1 MLKWIIGAA
10 MRNSFVVLI
19 AAVFLAAGGYYAA
32 RTMPLDAIPDL
43 SDVQVIVYT
52 EYSEQSPQVVEDQV
66 TFPLSS
72 TMLSVPGAKTVRGYS
87 FFGASF
93 VYVIFEDGVDLYWA
107 RSRVLEYLNS
117 VSEKLPKGVTPI
129 LGPDATGVGWVYE
142 YALVDKTGKHDL
154 AQLRSIQD
162 WFLRYELRAVKG
174 VAEVASVGGFVK
186 QYQAIVD
193 PNKLMAYKIPLSRV
207 MEAIRMSNRDVG
219 GSVIEMA
226 ETEYMV
232 RGFGYL
238 KSSADLEKVSL
249 AVTENGTPIML
260 RDVADVTV
268 GPAIRRGVTELDGQG
283 EAVGGIIVMR
293 FGENALA
300 TIDAVKKKIASMKTS
315 LPEGVEIVPVYDRST
330 LILRAVDFLKDKL
343 VEESVMVAL
352 VCVVFLMHLR
362 SAFVAILTLPLG
374 ILSSFIVM
382 RWLGVNANIMSLGGI
397 AIAIGAMIDA
407 SIVMI
412 ENAHKHLERDLGK
425 KPRLEILLDSAAEVG
440 PALFFSLLIITL
452 SFIPVFTLEAQE
464 GRLFSP
470 LAFTKTF
477 AMAAAAILS
486 ITLSPA
492 LMIYL
497 VRGDITPEMKNPLN
511 RFLIATV
518 RPVVA
523 FSLRRKSMVVIAS
536 LALTALAWIPLTRI
550 GSEFMPPLDE
560 GDILYMPTTM
570 PNLSITKAREVLQQ
584 TDKVIRT
591 FPEVEHVF
599 GKAGRAETATDP
611 APLSMFETIIKLKP
625 KDKWRPGVTMES
637 LMREMDTAIKFPGLS
652 NSWTMPIKTRIDML
666 STGIKTPVGVKVA
679 GPDLKQLEKVG
690 AQIEQVLRDIP
701 GTRSVFAERVAAG
714 QYLDFVIDR
723 ERAAR
728 YGLNVGD
735 IQDVI
740 LSAIG
745 GMTITNTVEGLERYP
760 VSVRYGRELRDD
772 IEKLKRILIATPGG
786 QQIPITQVADIRLS
800 VGPPEIKSENARPN
814 AWVYVDIADVDVGTY
829 VANAQKAVEKSV
841 KLPPGVT
848 VSWSGQFE
856 YMERAKERLKI
867 VVPLTLGIIF
877 MLLYFNFG
885 NVTESLLVMLTAPL
899 SAVGGLYF
907 IYYLGYNLSVA
918 VGVGFIA
925 LMGVAAEIGVLMLI
939 FIDHAMERR
948 KKDGEWNTVEDVRA
962 AVLEGVSER
971 IRPKMMTSAA
981 ILGGLAPIMFG
992 DGTGSEALTRIAAPM
1007 VGGIISVSFLALIAL
1022 PALYCLIL
1030 EFRLKRGEG
1039 QE

>member
-1 MLKWIIGAA
+1 MLKWIIAA
-10 MRNSFVVLI
+10 SARNSFIVLVT
-19 AAVFLAAGGYYAA
+19 AFFLAIGGYYAA
-32 RTMPLDAIPDL
+32 RTIPLDAIPDL
-43 SDVQVIVYT
+43 SDVQVIIYT
-52 EYSEQSPQVVEDQV
+52 EFSEQSPQVVEDQI
-66 TFPLSS
+66 TYPLSS

-93 VYVIFEDGVDLYWA
+93 VYVIFDDGVDLYWA

-117 VSEKLPKGVTPI
+117 VSKKLPEGVTPI

-142 YALVDKTGKHDL
+142 YALIDKTGKRDL

-238 KSSADLEKVSL
+238 KSVDDLSKVSL
-249 AVTENGTPIML
+249 AVTANGTPIML
-260 RDVADVTV
+260 RDVAEVTV
-268 GPAIRRGVTELDGQG
+268 GPAIRRGLTELDGQG

-293 FGENALA
+293 FGENALS
-300 TIDAVKKKIASMKTS
+300 TIDAVKKKIAAIKSG
-315 LPEGVEIVPVYDRST
+315 LPEGVEIVEVYDRSA

-362 SAFVAILTLPLG
+362 SAFVAIVTLPLG
-374 ILSSFIVM
+374 ILGSFIMM

-407 SIVMI
+407 SVVMI

-425 KPRLEILLDSAAEVG
+425 KPRSEILLDAAVEVG
-440 PALFFSLLIITL
+440 PALFFSLVIITL
-452 SFIPVFTLEAQE
+452 SFIPVFALEAQE
-464 GRLFSP
+464 GRLFRP

-477 AMAAAAILS
+477 AMASAALLS
-486 ITLSPA
+486 ITLVPA

-497 VRGDITPEMKNPLN
+497 VRGDITPEKKNPLN
-511 RFLIATV
+511 RLLIATV
-518 RPVVA
+518 NPVVA
-523 FSLRRKSMVVIAS
+523 FSLRHKITVIIAS
-536 LALTALAWIPLTRI
+536 LALAALAWIPLTRI

-570 PNLSITKAREVLQQ
+570 PNLSITKAREILQQ
-584 TDKVIRT
+584 TDRIIKT
-591 FPEVEHVF
+591 FPEVDRVF

-625 KDKWRPGVTMES
+625 KEQWRPGVTMES
-637 LMREMDTAIKFPGLS
+637 LMREMDSAIKFPGLS

-679 GPDLKQLEKVG
+679 GPDLAKLEKIG
-690 AQIEQVLRDIP
+690 AQIEGILRGVP

-714 QYLDFVIDR
+714 QFLDFVIDR
-723 ERAAR
+723 EKAAR
-728 YGLNVGD
+728 YGLNVGE
-735 IQDVI
+735 IQEVI
-740 LSAIG
+740 LSGIG
-745 GMTITNTVEGLERYP
+745 GMSITNAVEGLERY
-760 VSVRYGRELRDD
+760 SVNLRYGRELRDD

-800 VGPPEIKSENARPN
+800 VGPPEIRSENARPN
-814 AWVYVDIADVDVGTY
+814 AWVFVDIEGVDVGTY
-829 VANAQKAVEKSV
+829 VANAKKAVETSV
-841 KLPPGVT
+841 KLPPGAT
-848 VSWSGQFE
+848 ISWSGQFE
-856 YMERAKERLKI
+856 YMERAKERLKL

-948 KKDGEWNTVEDVRA
+948 KKDGAWNTVDDVRA

-992 DGTGSEALTRIAAPM
+992 EGTGSEIMTRIAAPM

-1039 QE
+1039 

>member
-32 RTMPLDAIPDL
+32 RTIPLDAIPDL

-117 VSEKLPKGVTPI
+117 VSKKLPEGVTPI

-142 YALVDKTGKHDL
+142 YALVDRTGKRDL

-238 KSSADLEKVSL
+238 KSAADLEKVSL

-268 GPAIRRGVTELDGQG
+268 GPAIRRGLTELDGQG

-300 TIDAVKKKIASMKTS
+300 TIEAVKKKIASVKS
-315 LPEGVEIVPVYDRST
+315 GLPEGVEIVEVYDRST
-330 LILRAVDFLKDKL
+330 VILRAVDFLKDKL

-362 SAFVAILTLPLG
+362 SAFVAIVTLPLG

-425 KPRLEILLDSAAEVG
+425 KPRNEILLDAAVEVG

-486 ITLSPA
+486 ITLAPA

-511 RFLIATV
+511 RLLIATV

-523 FSLRRKSMVVIAS
+523 FSLRRKFLVVIATI
-536 LALTALAWIPLTRI
+536 AITALAWIPLTRI

-584 TDKVIRT
+584 TDKVIRS
-591 FPEVEHVF
+591 FPEVDHVF

-625 KDKWRPGVTMES
+625 KDQWRPGVTMES
-637 LMREMDTAIKFPGLS
+637 LMREMDAAIKFPGLS

-679 GPDLKQLEKVG
+679 GPDLKLLEKTG
-690 AQIEQVLRDIP
+690 AEIEAVLRNVP

-723 ERAAR
+723 EKAAR

-800 VGPPEIKSENARPN
+800 VGAPEIKSENARPN

-829 VANAQKAVEKSV
+829 VANARKAVEASV

-856 YMERAKERLKI
+856 YMERARERLKI

-885 NVTESLLVMLTAPL
+885 NVTESLLVLLTAPL

-907 IYYLGYNLSVA
+907 IYYLGYNFSVA

-925 LMGVAAEIGVLMLI
+925 LMGVAAEIGVLVLI

-948 KKDGEWNTVEDVRA
+948 KKDGEWNTVDDVRS

-1022 PALYCLIL
+1022 PALYCMIL
-1030 EFRLKRGEG
+1030 EFRLKHGEG
-1039 QE
+1039 KE

>member
-19 AAVFLAAGGYYAA
+19 AAVFLAVGGYYAVS
-32 RTMPLDAIPDL
+32 TMPLDAIPDL

-93 VYVIFEDGVDLYWA
+93 VYVIFDDGVDLYWA

-142 YALVDKTGKHDL
+142 YALVDKSGKHDL

-268 GPAIRRGVTELDGQG
+268 GPAIRRGLTELDGQG

-300 TIDAVKKKIASMKTS
+300 TIDAVKKKIAAIKSG
-315 LPEGVEIVPVYDRST
+315 LPEGVEIVEVYDRST
-330 LILRAVDFLKDKL
+330 VILRAVDFLKDKL

-352 VCVVFLMHLR
+352 VCVLFLMHLR
-362 SAFVAILTLPLG
+362 SAFVAIVTLPLG

-425 KPRLEILLDSAAEVG
+425 KPRHEILLDSAAEVG

-477 AMAAAAILS
+477 AMASAAILS
-486 ITLSPA
+486 ITLAPA

-511 RFLIATV
+511 RFLIAVVT
-518 RPVVA
+518 PVVA
-523 FSLRRKSMVVIAS
+523 FSLRRKFLVVIAT

-570 PNLSITKAREVLQQ
+570 PNLSIGKAREVLQQ

-591 FPEVEHVF
+591 FPEVDHVF

-637 LMREMDTAIKFPGLS
+637 LMREMDAAIKFPGLS

-679 GPDLKQLEKVG
+679 GPDLKVLENVG
-690 AQIEQVLRDIP
+690 AEIESVLRNVA

-723 ERAAR
+723 EKAAR

-772 IEKLKRILIATPGG
+772 IEKLKRILIATSGG

-814 AWVYVDIADVDVGTY
+814 AWVFVDIADIDVGTY
-829 VANAQKAVEKSV
+829 VANAQKAVASSV

-848 VSWSGQFE
+848 VAWSGQFE
-856 YMERAKERLKI
+856 YMERAKERLKL

-948 KKDGEWNTVEDVRA
+948 KKDGEWNTVEDVRS

-1022 PALYCLIL
+1022 PALYCMIL

-1039 QE
+1039 KE

>member
-19 AAVFLAAGGYYAA
+19 AAVFLAAGGYYAV

-300 TIDAVKKKIASMKTS
+300 TIDAVKKKIASMKSS

-412 ENAHKHLERDLGK
+412 ENAHKHLERDFGK
-425 KPRLEILLDSAAEVG
+425 KPRHEILLDSAAEVG

-477 AMAAAAILS
+477 AMASAAILS

-523 FSLRRKSMVVIAS
+523 FSLRHKAMVVIAA

-584 TDKVIRT
+584 TDKIIRT

-637 LMREMDTAIKFPGLS
+637 LMREMDSAIKFPGLS

-679 GPDLKQLEKVG
+679 GPDLKLLEKVG
-690 AQIEQVLRDIP
+690 AEIEQVLRNIP

-714 QYLDFVIDR
+714 QYLDFAIDR
-723 ERAAR
+723 EKAAR
-728 YGLNVGD
+728 YGLNVGE
-735 IQDVI
+735 IQEVI
-740 LSAIG
+740 LGAIG

-814 AWVYVDIADVDVGTY
+814 AWVYIDIADVDVGTY
-829 VANAQKAVEKSV
+829 VANAQKAVASSV

-848 VSWSGQFE
+848 VAWSGQFE
-856 YMERAKERLKI
+856 YMERAKERLKL

-948 KKDGEWNTVEDVRA
+948 KKDGMWNTVEDVRA

-1039 QE
+1039 KE

>member
-19 AAVFLAAGGYYAA
+19 AAVFLAAGGYYAV

-142 YALVDKTGKHDL
+142 YALVDKAGKHDL

-268 GPAIRRGVTELDGQG
+268 GPAIRRGLTELDGQG

-300 TIDAVKKKIASMKTS
+300 TIDAVKKKIASIKS
-315 LPEGVEIVPVYDRST
+315 GLPEGVEIVEVYDRST
-330 LILRAVDFLKDKL
+330 VILRAVDFLKDKL

-352 VCVVFLMHLR
+352 VCVLFLMHLR
-362 SAFVAILTLPLG
+362 SAFVAIVTLPLG

-382 RWLGVNANIMSLGGI
+382 RWLGINANIMSLGGI

-425 KPRLEILLDSAAEVG
+425 KPRHEILLDSAAEVG

-477 AMAAAAILS
+477 AMASAAILS
-486 ITLSPA
+486 ITLAPA

-511 RFLIATV
+511 RLLISAVT
-518 RPVVA
+518 PVVA
-523 FSLRRKSMVVIAS
+523 FSLRRKFLVVIVT

-570 PNLSITKAREVLQQ
+570 PNLSIGKAREILQQ

-591 FPEVEHVF
+591 FPEVDHVF

-637 LMREMDTAIKFPGLS
+637 LMREMDSAIKFPGLS

-679 GPDLKQLEKVG
+679 GPDLKVLEKVG
-690 AQIEQVLRDIP
+690 AEIEQVLRNVP

-723 ERAAR
+723 EKAAR

-848 VSWSGQFE
+848 VAWSGQFE
-856 YMERAKERLKI
+856 YMERAKERLKL

-948 KKDGEWNTVEDVRA
+948 KKDGTWNTVEDVRS

-971 IRPKMMTSAA
+971 IRPKMMTSVA

-992 DGTGSEALTRIAAPM
+992 DGTGSETLRRIAAPM

-1022 PALYCLIL
+1022 PALYCWIL

-1039 QE
+1039 RE

>member
-1 MLKWIIGAA
+1 MLKWIIAA
-10 MRNSFVVLI
+10 SIRNSFVVLI
-19 AAVFLAAGGYYAA
+19 AAVFLAAGGYYAV

-43 SDVQVIVYT
+43 SDVQVIITT
-52 EYSEQSPQVVEDQV
+52 EFSEQSPQVVEDQV
-66 TFPLSS
+66 TYPLAS

-87 FFGASF
+87 FFGVSF
-93 VYVIFEDGVDLYWA
+93 VYIIFKDGVDLYWA
-107 RSRVLEYLNS
+107 RSRVLEYLNT
-117 VSEKLPKGVTPI
+117 VSKRLPEGVTPT

-142 YALVDKTGKHDL
+142 YALVDKTGRRDL
-154 AQLRSIQD
+154 SQLRSIQD
-162 WFLRYELRAVKG
+162 WFLRYELRAVPG

-186 QYQAIVD
+186 QYQVTLD

-219 GSVIEMA
+219 ASVIEMA

-232 RGFGYL
+232 RGFGYI
-238 KSSADLEKVSL
+238 KSVADIEKISL
-249 AVTENGTPIML
+249 DVTENGTPIL
-260 RDVADVTV
+260 IRDVASVAV
-268 GPAIRRGVTELDGQG
+268 GPEMRRGVTELDGQG

-300 TIDAVKKKIASMKTS
+300 TIDAVKKKIAAIKSG
-315 LPEGVEIVPVYDRST
+315 LPEGVEIVEVYDRSA

-343 VEESVMVAL
+343 IEESVMVAL

-362 SAFVAILTLPLG
+362 SAFVAIVTLPLG

-382 RWLGVNANIMSLGGI
+382 RWLGMNANIMSLGGI

-425 KPRLEILLDSAAEVG
+425 KPRHEILLDAAAEVG

-486 ITLSPA
+486 ITLAPA

-497 VRGDITPEMKNPLN
+497 VRGEITPEMKNPLN
-511 RFLIATV
+511 RFLIAAV

-523 FSLRRKSMVVIAS
+523 LSLRHKLAVIIAS

-570 PNLSITKAREVLQQ
+570 PNLSITKAREILQQ
-584 TDKVIRT
+584 TDRIIKT
-591 FPEVEHVF
+591 FPEVERVF
-599 GKAGRAETATDP
+599 GKAGRAGTATDP
-611 APLSMFETIIKLKP
+611 APLSMFETIVKLKP
-625 KDKWRPGVTMES
+625 RDQWRPGVTTES

-652 NSWTMPIKTRIDML
+652 NAWTLPIKTRIDML
-666 STGIKTPVGVKVA
+666 STGIKTPVGLKLA
-679 GPDLKQLEKVG
+679 GSDLSQLEKVG
-690 AQIEQVLRDIP
+690 AEIESVLRNVP

-714 QYLDFVIDR
+714 KFLDFVIDR
-723 ERAAR
+723 EKAAR
-728 YGLNVGD
+728 YGLNVGEV
-735 IQDVI
+735 QEVI

-745 GMTITNTVEGLERYP
+745 GMNITNSVEGLERYP
-760 VSVRYGRELRDD
+760 VNVRYGRELRDD

-786 QQIPITQVADIRLS
+786 QQIPIAQVADIRLS
-800 VGPPEIKSENARPN
+800 VGPPEIRTENARPN
-814 AWVYVDIADVDVGTY
+814 AWVYVDIEGVDVGSY
-829 VANAQKAVEKSV
+829 VAAARKAVELSV
-841 KLPPGVT
+841 KLPPGT
-848 VSWSGQFE
+848 TLSWSGQFE

-907 IYYLGYNLSVA
+907 IYYLGYNMSVA

-925 LMGVAAEIGVLMLI
+925 LMGVAAEIGVLILI

-948 KKDGEWNTVEDVRA
+948 KKEGTWNTVEDVRA

-992 DGTGSEALTRIAAPM
+992 EGTGSEVMTRIAAPM

-1030 EFRLKRGEG
+1030 EIRLKRDGEKP
-1039 QE
+1039 